1 MTTYFE
7 DIPVVSLTPTPVA
20 ARSKAWGCDRWL
32 AEIAGSNPAGGLHVF
47 LLQMLCVVQVEVY
60 TSGRSFVQG
69 SPTELMCLCVTEKPL
84 RIGGLSPS

>member
-1 MTTYFE
+1 M
-7 DIPVVSLTPTPVA
+7 A

-69 SPTELMCLCVTEKPL
+69 SPTERVCIAACDQVQHKPSTPIVS
-84 RIGGLSPS
+84 R